1 MADKNCKE
9 TPFADQHENNYMELQ
24 RCGYQEKETATGAD
38 AVDGDV
44 DIKITPESRKRC
56 LRAVAFVAVV
66 MVLVMTTAA
75 FALAVLNYKNSRS
88 GELTD
93 KVNQLANES
102 QRVETELTNEFNFLS
117 SQLNQLRNETKIA
130 EEELK
135 SEYNIINGQLDQ
147 LRNETKLV
155 EEELKSEYNII
166 NGQLDQLRN
175 ETKLV
180 EEELKSEYNIIN
192 GQLDQLRNESQETER
207 ELTNEFNFL
216 SSQLNQLRNETKIAE
231 EEQKSEYNIINGQLD
246 QLRNETKL
254 VEEELKSEYNII
266 NGQLDQLRNESL
278 ETERELTNDINLSL
292 SSTRDNISQ
301 VVANLNTIM
310 TYLLYY
316 DQGRPNCG
324 AGLWYRV
331 AFLNMSDPSQQCPS
345 AWRLVTT
352 NGVRA
357 CGRPASSG
365 SSCPGTFYSATI
377 EYQRVCGRVIGYQDE
392 SPDGFLNADRSI
404 NDIYMDGVSIT
415 YGQPRNHIWSYVGGV
430 TETSIPHTVNNC
442 PCSNASGT
450 GPQSFVG
457 DNYYCESGN
466 PTDTYSSFYSDDK
479 LWDGKQCEG
488 TCCTDS
494 KSPPW
499 FSVRLPNPT
508 TESIEVRICG
518 DEGTSNEDTPI
529 ELLEIYVQ

>member
-1 MADKNCKE
+1 MHIAAICPKSNLQEREAMADKNCKE
-9 TPFADQHENNYMELQ
+9 TPFADPEYENNYMELQRCGNQEKDQYENNYMELQ
-24 RCGYQEKETATGAD
+24 RCGYQENETATGAD
-38 AVDGDV
+38 AVDGD
-44 DIKITPESRKRC
+44 DYIKITPKSRKRC

-102 QRVETELTNEFNFLS
+102 QRIETELTNEFNFLS
-117 SQLNQLRNETKIA
+117 RQLNQLRNETKLA
-130 EEELK
+130 
-135 SEYNIINGQLDQ
+135 
-147 LRNETKLV
+147 
-155 EEELKSEYNII
+155 
-166 NGQLDQLRN
+166 
-175 ETKLV
+175 

-207 ELTNEFNFL
+207 ELTKF
-216 SSQLNQLRNETKIAE
+216 
-231 EEQKSEYNIINGQLD
+231 
-246 QLRNETKL
+246 
-254 VEEELKSEYNII
+254 
-266 NGQLDQLRNESL
+266 
-278 ETERELTNDINLSL
+278 NDINLLSILNQQSL

-301 VVANLNTIM
+301 VVANLNTIKSD
-310 TYLLYY
+310 LSSLQVQLY
-316 DQGRPNCG
+316 CG
-324 AGLWYRV
+324 AGLWYCV

-357 CGRPASSG
+357 CGRPASLE
-365 SSCPGTFYSATI
+365 SSCNGTFYSATN
-377 EYQRVCGRVIGYQDE
+377 EYQRVCGRVIGYQDA
-392 SPDGFLNADRSI
+392 SPDGFSHLGESGSI
-404 NDIYMDGVSIT
+404 NESYLDGVSIT
-415 YGQPRNHIWSYVGGV
+415 YGQPRNHIWSYVAGV
-430 TETSIPHTVNNC
+430 TERSAVHSGNNC
-442 PCSNASGT
+442 PCSTAAGS

-457 DNYYCESGN
+457 ENYYCESGN
-466 PTDTYSSFYSDDK
+466 SNDINRTYIFGSFYSADK
-479 LWDGKQCEG
+479 LWDGKQCAHEG

-518 DEGTSNEDTPI
+518 NEATSNEDTPI

>member
-1 MADKNCKE
+1 MHIAAICPKSNLQEREAMADKNCKE
-9 TPFADQHENNYMELQ
+9 TPFADPEYENNYMELQRCGYQEKDQHENNYMELQ
-24 RCGYQEKETATGAD
+24 RCGYQENETATGAD
-38 AVDGDV
+38 AVDGD
-44 DIKITPESRKRC
+44 DYIKITPESRKRC

-75 FALAVLNYKNSRS
+75 FALAMLNYKNSTS

-117 SQLNQLRNETKIA
+117 RQLNQLRNETKLA

-147 LRNETKLV
+147 LRNETKLA
-155 EEELKSEYNII
+155 
-166 NGQLDQLRN
+166 
-175 ETKLV
+175 

-207 ELTNEFNFL
+207 ELTN
-216 SSQLNQLRNETKIAE
+216 
-231 EEQKSEYNIINGQLD
+231 
-246 QLRNETKL
+246 
-254 VEEELKSEYNII
+254 
-266 NGQLDQLRNESL
+266 
-278 ETERELTNDINLSL
+278 DINLLKIQHQQLL

-301 VVANLNTIM
+301 VVVNLNKIM
-310 TYLLYY
+310 NYLLYY

-357 CGRPASSG
+357 CGRPVSLE
-365 SSCPGTFYSATI
+365 SSCNGTLYSATS
-377 EYQRVCGRVIGYQDE
+377 EYQRVCGRVIGYQDK
-392 SPDGFLNADRSI
+392 SPDGFSHLGESGSI
-404 NDIYMDGVSIT
+404 NESYLDGVSIT
-415 YGQPRNHIWSYVGGV
+415 YGQPRNHIWSYVAGV
-430 TETSIPHTVNNC
+430 TERSALHSGNNC
-442 PCSNASGT
+442 PCSTAAGS

-457 DNYYCESGN
+457 ENYYCESGN
-466 PTDTYSSFYSDDK
+466 SNDINRTYIFGSFYSADK

-499 FSVRLPNPT
+499 FSVHLPNPT

-518 DEGTSNEDTPI
+518 NEATSNEDTPI